1 MSVSANCATI
11 FVSSSAMASHGID
24 SRARTGSASRTAKD
38 PANAIFMLYSLSLTG
53 VSSHCDR
60 AALMQMDAWHYKQCL
75 REHEARV
82 EPRKQALGIT
92 GRPAPRNS
100 GEQIPYV
107 DRNGH
112 KADRAR

>member
-1 MSVSANCATI
+1 VRRGAGAY
-11 FVSSSAMASHGID
+11 
-24 SRARTGSASRTAKD
+24 RT
-38 PANAIFMLYSLSLTG
+38 Y
-53 VSSHCDR
+53 
-60 AALMQMDAWHYKQCL
+60 YKQCL

-92 GRPAPRNS
+92 GRRAPRNS

-112 KADRAR
+112 EADRAR